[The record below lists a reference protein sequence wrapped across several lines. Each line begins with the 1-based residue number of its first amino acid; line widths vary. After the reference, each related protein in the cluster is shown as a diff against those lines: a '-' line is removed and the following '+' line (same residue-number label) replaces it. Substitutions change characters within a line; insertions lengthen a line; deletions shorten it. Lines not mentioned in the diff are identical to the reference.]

1 MEKEMLKIIDSKVED
16 SYSKEYLFA
25 PNIPILESRL
35 FEVLKSHSAY
45 FTTAIK
51 FFEEGFRIYTP
62 ESGFKTELQSFDSL
76 PNLNPAASAL
86 LELSKG
92 ISEKP
97 VPLQGRVTDSSRPTV
112 AGNKKK
118 VVYTFH
124 KKPT

>member
-25 PNIPILESRL
+25 PNIPILEGRL
-35 FEVLKSHSAY
+35 FEVLASHSRY
-45 FTTAIK
+45 LTTAIK

-62 ESGFKTELQSFDSL
+62 ESGFKTKLQSFDSL

-92 ISEKP
+92 ISE
-97 VPLQGRVTDSSRPTV
+97 RVTDSSRPTV
-112 AGNKKK
+112 PGNKKK